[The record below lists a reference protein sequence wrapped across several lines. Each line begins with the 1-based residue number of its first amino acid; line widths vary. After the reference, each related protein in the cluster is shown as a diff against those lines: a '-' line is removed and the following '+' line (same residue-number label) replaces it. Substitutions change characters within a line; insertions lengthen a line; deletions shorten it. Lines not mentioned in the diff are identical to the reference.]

1 MNAFDRKRTLAS
13 KRVSRLTLAVIVKD
27 VARPDNLPDGELF
40 LKVDGVDRKPA
51 LYGVY
56 PLVDMPGNKFSIT
69 VGGKLYQEQTI
80 LIDTTGLDPKTPF
93 KEITLTAKV
102 SP

>member
-1 MNAFDRKRTLAS
+1 MNAFDRKRTLVS

-27 VARPDNLPDGELF
+27 EARPDNLPDGELF
-40 LKVDGVDRKPA
+40 LKVDGVYRKPA

-56 PLVDMPGNKFSIT
+56 PLVDMPGKKLNIT
-69 VGGKLYQEQTI
+69 VGGKFYQEQTI
-80 LIDTTGLDPKTPF
+80 LIDTTGLDPKNPF

-102 SP
+102 LP